1 MPLSRYM
8 PITVLLPELIIDGGK
23 KMKEYSKP
31 EFNISSLISVSPV
44 ARGGAE
50 VEISAGDW
58 FMDDADPFD
67 Q

>member
-31 EFNISSLISVSPV
+31 EFNISSLIPVSPV

-67 Q
+67 R

>member
-8 PITVLLPELIIDGGK
+8 PITALLPVSIIDGGK

-31 EFNISSLISVSPV
+31 EFNVLSLISVSPV

-58 FMDDADPFD
+58 FIDDADPFD

>member
-31 EFNISSLISVSPV
+31 EFNVSSLISVSPV

-67 Q
+67 R

>member
-1 MPLSRYM
+1 MPLSSYM
-8 PITVLLPELIIDGGK
+8 PITALLPELIIDGGK

>member
-67 Q
+67 R